1 MPLAACCS
9 CNLLQ
14 NIMELT
20 VSAGLL
26 PLATCFLLLSAS
38 FSYLLLLFALA
49 TSFLHPYFLLRLFLS
64 LTLAACWY
72 ALAACFLLPCL
83 FLLAFFFCLLLL
95 SASFSCLLLLLVTAM
110 LLVIVSLTRSPVPSG
125 GVGGLYK
132 YQICASCMDMVTCW
146 TQRVHIGEGSVRV
159 PRILAGQRKHSIL
172 RRCCALLRLIHQDA
186 RVCRGWWKLVSST
199 SILWFGC
206 WHLLTVWFFS
216 RYGKPPCCLFL
227 SDLALKS
234 FPAIRQTSRQNNLI
248 HEFWWTPRQPRHTE

>member
-1 MPLAACCS
+1 M
-9 CNLLQ
+9 Q
-14 NIMELT
+14 
-20 VSAGLL
+20 L
-26 PLATCFLLLSAS
+26 PFFHPFCFLLLPAS
-38 FSYLLLLFALA
+38 FSYLLLLLALA
-49 TSFLHPYFLLRLFLS
+49 TSFLHPYFILRLFLS
-64 LTLAACWY
+64 LALAACWF
-72 ALAACFLLPCL
+72 ALAACFLLL
-83 FLLAFFFCLLLL
+83 SAFSIFLLPLATSCSSNLLSSSLSFLACFLLL

-110 LLVIVSLTRSPVPSG
+110 LLVIVSLTRSPVPST

-159 PRILAGQRKHSIL
+159 PRILAGQRKHSVL

-216 RYGKPPCCLFL
+216 RYAKPPFCLFL

-234 FPAIRQTSRQNNLI
+234 FPAIRQISRQNNLI
-248 HEFWWTPRQPRHTE
+248 HEFLWTPRQPRHTE